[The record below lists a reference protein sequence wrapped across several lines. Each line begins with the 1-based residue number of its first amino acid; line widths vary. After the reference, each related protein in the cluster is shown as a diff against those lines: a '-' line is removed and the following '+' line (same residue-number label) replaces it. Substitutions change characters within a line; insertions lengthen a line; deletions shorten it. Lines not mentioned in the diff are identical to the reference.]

1 MKKIVMLLLAL
12 VVCFSLVACGKDDV
26 EQNPSVSGEVS
37 GEVSG
42 DVETE
47 VSGDVENE
55 VSGDV
60 VEDPIADPDE
70 PAVMPDE
77 PTTGDDEPAVMPEDP
92 VVTPDEPVEEP
103 GEEYVDPM
111 MTSTAMKT
119 LVDKLNTTANVQ
131 VNAPFD
137 MKIDRE
143 AAWNDLGLE
152 AEVFDAKIVDSVKS
166 ESMMMPSNHSLCI
179 VEVKAGEDVASVK
192 NAIFT
197 NANPRKWICANA
209 DKVMVVDS
217 GNIVMLVMSTE
228 ENCTNLYKA
237 FADHFGAAN
246 VGAKLERLFGE

>member
-12 VVCFSLVACGKDDV
+12 VVCFSLVACGKDEV
-26 EQNPSVSGEVS
+26 EQNPGVSGEVS

-42 DVETE
+42 DVETD
-47 VSGDVENE
+47 VSGE
-55 VSGDV
+55 VI
-60 VEDPIADPDE
+60 EDPVADPDE
-70 PAVMPDE
+70 PAVMP
-77 PTTGDDEPAVMPEDP
+77 DEPAVMPEDP

-103 GEEYVDPM
+103 GEEDVDPM

-152 AEVFDAKIVDSVKS
+152 AEMFDAKIVDSVKS

-209 DKVMVVDS
+209 DKVLVVDS
-217 GNIVMLVMSTE
+217 GNIIMLVMSTE
-228 ENCTNLYKA
+228 ENCTNLYNA

>member
-12 VVCFSLVACGKDDV
+12 VVCFSLVACGKDEVENNDV
-26 EQNPSVSGEVS
+26 NANVS

-42 DVETE
+42 DVESE
-47 VSGDVENE
+47 VSGDVETD
-55 VSGDV
+55 VSGEI
-60 VEDPIADPDE
+60 VEDPAVTPDE
-70 PAVMPDE
+70 
-77 PTTGDDEPAVMPEDP
+77 P
-92 VVTPDEPVEEP
+92 VVTPDEPVENPDEP
-103 GEEYVDPM
+103 VENPDEYVDPM
-111 MTSTAMKT
+111 MTSAAMKA
-119 LVDKLNTTANVQ
+119 LVDELNTKANVQ
-131 VNAPFD
+131 INAPFD

-143 AAWNDLGLE
+143 AAWSDIGLE
-152 AEVFDAKIVDSVKS
+152 AEVFDAKIADSVKS

-192 NAIFT
+192 DAIFK
-197 NANPRKWICANA
+197 NADPRKWICANA

-228 ENCTNLYKA
+228 ENCTNLYNA

>member
-12 VVCFSLVACGKDDV
+12 VVCFSLVACGKDKDNV
-26 EQNPSVSGEVS
+26 EQTPNTDVEVS

-47 VSGDVENE
+47 VSGDVESE
-55 VSGDV
+55 VSGEI
-60 VEDPIADPDE
+60 VEDPVETPDE
-70 PAVMPDE
+70 
-77 PTTGDDEPAVMPEDP
+77 P
-92 VVTPDEPVEEP
+92 VVTPDEPEVTPDEPVENP
-103 GEEYVDPM
+103 DEYVDPM
-111 MTSTAMKT
+111 MTSAAMKS
-119 LVDKLNTTANVQ
+119 LVDELNTKANVQ

-143 AAWNDLGLE
+143 AAFNDIGLE
-152 AEVFDAKIVDSVKS
+152 ADVFDAKIADSVKS

-179 VEVKAGEDVASVK
+179 VEVKAGEDVAAVK
-192 NAIFT
+192 DEIFK
-197 NANPRKWICANA
+197 NANPRKWICVNA

-217 GNIVMLVMSTE
+217 GNYVMLVMSTE
-228 ENCTNLYKA
+228 ENCTNLYNA

>member
-12 VVCFSLVACGKDDV
+12 VVCFSLVACGKDKVEDNDV
-26 EQNPSVSGEVS
+26 NANVS

-42 DVETE
+42 DIESE
-47 VSGDVENE
+47 VSGDVETD
-55 VSGDV
+55 VSGEIV
-60 VEDPIADPDE
+60 
-70 PAVMPDE
+70 
-77 PTTGDDEPAVMPEDP
+77 EDP
-92 VVTPDEPVEEP
+92 VVTPDDPAVTPDEPVETPDEP
-103 GEEYVDPM
+103 VENPDEYVDPM
-111 MTSTAMKT
+111 MTSAAMKA
-119 LVDKLNTTANVQ
+119 LVDELNTKANVQ
-131 VNAPFD
+131 INAPFD

-143 AAWNDLGLE
+143 AAWSDIGLE
-152 AEVFDAKIVDSVKS
+152 AEVFDAKIADSVKS

-192 NAIFT
+192 DAIFK
-197 NANPRKWICANA
+197 NADPRKWICANA

-228 ENCTNLYKA
+228 ENCTNLYNA

>member
-1 MKKIVMLLLAL
+1 MNMKKIVMLLLAL
-12 VVCFSLVACGKDDV
+12 VVCFSLVACGKDEV

-42 DVETE
+42 DIETE
-47 VSGDVENE
+47 VSGE
-55 VSGDV
+55 V
-60 VEDPIADPDE
+60 VEDPTTGDDE

-77 PTTGDDEPAVMPEDP
+77 PSTGDDEPAVMPEDP
-92 VVTPDEPVEEP
+92 IVTPDEPVENP
-103 GEEYVDPM
+103 DEYVDPM

-119 LVDKLNTTANVQ
+119 LVDKLNTTADVQ

-143 AAWNDLGLE
+143 GAFNDIGLE

-179 VEVKAGEDVASVK
+179 VEVKDGEDVASVK
-192 NAIFT
+192 NEIFT

-228 ENCTNLYKA
+228 ENCTNLYNA
-237 FADHFGAAN
+237 FVDHFGAAN

>member
-12 VVCFSLVACGKDDV
+12 VVCFSLVACGKDEV
-26 EQNPSVSGEVS
+26 EENPSLSGEVS

-47 VSGDVENE
+47 VSGDVETD
-55 VSGDV
+55 VSGEV
-60 VEDPIADPDE
+60 IEDPVADPDE
-70 PAVMPDE
+70 PAVMP
-77 PTTGDDEPAVMPEDP
+77 DEPAVMPEDP

-192 NAIFT
+192 DAIFK

-209 DKVMVVDS
+209 DKVLVVDS
-217 GNIVMLVMSTE
+217 GDIVMLVMSTE
-228 ENCTNLYKA
+228 ENCTNLYNA
-237 FADHFGAAN
+237 FAGHFGAAN

>member
-26 EQNPSVSGEVS
+26 EQNPSVSGEIS

-42 DVETE
+42 DVEVE
-47 VSGDVENE
+47 VSGDIEGE

-60 VEDPIADPDE
+60 VDDE

-77 PTTGDDEPAVMPEDP
+77 PSIDDEPAVMPEDP
-92 VVTPDEPVEEP
+92 AVTPDEPVENP
-103 GEEYVDPM
+103 DEENVDPM

-119 LVDKLNTTANVQ
+119 LIDYLNTTANIQ

-137 MKIDRE
+137 MKIDSE

-152 AEVFDAKIVDSVKS
+152 ADVFTAKIVDSVKS

-179 VEVKAGEDVASVK
+179 VEVKAGEDVAAIK

-197 NANPRKWICANA
+197 NANPRKWICVNA
-209 DKVMVVDS
+209 DKVLVVDS
-217 GNIVMLVMSTE
+217 GNLVMLVMSTE
-228 ENCTNLYKA
+228 ENCTNLYNA
-237 FADHFGAAN
+237 FADRFGAAN

>member
-12 VVCFSLVACGKDDV
+12 VVCFSLVACGKDEVENNDV
-26 EQNPSVSGEVS
+26 NTNVS

-47 VSGDVENE
+47 VSGDVESE
-55 VSGDV
+55 ISGDV
-60 VEDPIADPDE
+60 VENPVETPDE
-70 PAVMPDE
+70 PAVLPDE
-77 PTTGDDEPAVMPEDP
+77 PVETPDEPA
-92 VVTPDEPVEEP
+92 VTPDEPVDIPDEP
-103 GEEYVDPM
+103 VENPDEYVDPM
-111 MTSTAMKT
+111 MTSAAMKT

-143 AAWNDLGLE
+143 GAFNDIGLE

-192 NAIFT
+192 NDIFT

-217 GNIVMLVMSTE
+217 GNIIMLVMSTE
-228 ENCTNLYKA
+228 ENCTNLYNA

>member
-12 VVCFSLVACGKDDV
+12 VVCFSLVACGKDEVENNDV
-26 EQNPSVSGEVS
+26 NTNVS

-47 VSGDVENE
+47 VSGDVESE
-55 VSGDV
+55 ISGDV
-60 VEDPIADPDE
+60 VEDPVETPDE
-70 PAVMPDE
+70 PDVLPEEPVETPDE
-77 PTTGDDEPAVMPEDP
+77 PIE
-92 VVTPDEPVEEP
+92 TPDEPVENP
-103 GEEYVDPM
+103 DEYVDPM

-119 LVDKLNTTANVQ
+119 LVDKLNTTADVQ

-143 AAWNDLGLE
+143 GAFNDIGLE

-192 NAIFT
+192 NEIFT

-228 ENCTNLYKA
+228 ENCTNLYNA
-237 FADHFGAAN
+237 FVDHFGAAN